1 VKLRVLDLFSG
12 IGGFSLGLE
21 RTGGFETV
29 AFCEIEPYCRRVLAK
44 HWPNI
49 PCNEDI
55 NTLAVGRAWQTWLR
69 LASPAKTYHSLDKVP
84 DFPASVPVSG
94 GGFAEPFA
102 WYDHG
107 SRCWRTWQRC
117 FLGEWERFSGAW
129 PRSGM
134 TRNGIAYRLPM
145 LAAPT
150 LETGYGLLPTP
161 TVCGNYNRAGCSPT
175 SGDGYFT
182 RFMALFGRYPTA
194 METEMMFGFPAQWT
208 RLETPSSQTFQNSL
222 AAPSLKQKDRSAC
235 VETQREKP
243 NEKASCTCT
252 HDRNPSSCG

>member
-1 VKLRVLDLFSG
+1 MTDTKLRVLDLFSG

-29 AFCEIEPYCRRVLAK
+29 AFCEIEEYPRRVLAK
-44 HWPNI
+44 HWPSV
-49 PCNEDI
+49 PCFNDVKAI
-55 NTLAVGRAWQTWLR
+55 ARQNWNGSKAQTALRRAFR
-69 LASPAKTYHSLDKVP
+69 ARTYHSLAKVP
-84 DFPASVPVSG
+84 DYPGSVQVSG
-94 GGFAEPFA
+94 GRCAEPFA

-117 FLGEWERFSGAW
+117 LIEEWARYSGAW

-145 LAAPT
+145 LDAPT

-161 TVCGNYNRAGCSPT
+161 TVCGNYNRVGASLS

-182 RFMALFGRYPTA
+182 RFMALFGRYPTVT
-194 METEMMFGFPAQWT
+194 ETEMMFGYPALWT
-208 RLETPSSQTFQNSL
+208 RLEIPCAPTSRNSSATPSS
-222 AAPSLKQKDRSAC
+222 KRK
-235 VETQREKP
+235 
-243 NEKASCTCT
+243 
-252 HDRNPSSCG
+252 G